1 MLELIINNEIPMKHG
16 GERSLA
22 MELDEFH
29 HVISHFK
36 YNLLQSKRDHLAEIP
51 SCYLQLFE
59 HGTSLLYFEQEVGG
73 LGAAVVRA
81 YFNFI
86 DLLQVFF

>member
-22 MELDEFH
+22 MELDEFIY
-29 HVISHFK
+29 VINHFEC
-36 YNLLQSKRDHLAEIP
+36 NLLQSKRDHLTEIP

-86 DLLQVFF
+86 DLLQVFA

>member
-16 GERSLA
+16 RERSLA
-22 MELDEFH
+22 MELDEFIY
-29 HVISHFK
+29 VINHFEC
-36 YNLLQSKRDHLAEIP
+36 NLLQSKRDHLTEIP
-51 SCYLQLFE
+51 SCYLHLFE

>member
-29 HVISHFK
+29 HVISYFK

-51 SCYLQLFE
+51 NCYLQLFE
-59 HGTSLLYFEQEVGG
+59 HGTSLLHFKQEVGG

-86 DLLQVFF
+86 DLLQVFV

>member
-1 MLELIINNEIPMKHG
+1 MKHR
-16 GERSLA
+16 GERYLA
-22 MELDEFH
+22 MELDEFLQ
-29 HVISHFK
+29 VIDHFEC
-36 YNLLQSKRDHLAEIP
+36 NLLQSKRDHLTEIP

-59 HGTSLLYFEQEVGG
+59 HGKSLFHFEQEVSC

>member
-22 MELDEFH
+22 MELDEFLQ
-29 HVISHFK
+29 VIDHFEC
-36 YNLLQSKRDHLAEIP
+36 YLLQSKRDNISELP